1 MIKETEFDNYLKA
14 QYLGLKQ
21 KEANQKELENLGIE
35 GYSVTGSYTSP
46 NEIYKVISLNNQLN
60 AAQDNAYNV
69 AFGDTDSLM
78 SLLLQVNNPNGSI
91 LEDLSTYQRA
101 LNGLKN
107 YSSSDND
114 EQLLSVLRDMNNK
127 LGLGMEDELA
137 QISDIGNKAIA
148 QQILNIYALGIYNAT
163 KDVLARDGSNNIA
176 RDWHG
181 QLSSLS
187 NSLRNS
193 LYIMEEVGDLWDG
206 VLKDMISK
214 LEKSGLTE
222 KNIIGYTNKGTPI
235 YDISKMEEHNKNLL
249 SQPLPDDLVHGVPTT
264 DMHTFRLKD
273 KVAFEYFIK
282 L

>member
-1 MIKETEFDNYLKA
+1 MKTKLYYDNYFRTQNLE
-14 QYLGLKQ
+14 LKQ

-60 AAQDNAYNV
+60 TAQDNAYNV
-69 AFGDTDSLM
+69 AFGDTNSLM
-78 SLLLQVNNPNGSI
+78 SLLLQVNNPNDSI
-91 LEDLSTYQRA
+91 LEDLSKYQRA
-101 LNGLKN
+101 LNMLKN

-114 EQLLSVLRDMNNK
+114 EQLLNVLHDMNNK
-127 LGLGMEDELA
+127 LGLGMENELA

-148 QQILNIYALGIYNAT
+148 QQILNLYALGIYNAT
-163 KDVLARDGSNNIA
+163 KDVLGRDGSNSIA
-176 RDWHG
+176 RDWHE

-214 LEKSGLTE
+214 LE
-222 KNIIGYTNKGTPI
+222 NQ
-235 YDISKMEEHNKNLL
+235 D
-249 SQPLPDDLVHGVPTT
+249 
-264 DMHTFRLKD
+264 
-273 KVAFEYFIK
+273 
-282 L
+282 